1 MHTLGFAEI
10 CWAIWKSRNK
20 TCFDK
25 KIIKNPAEILIH
37 ACALI
42 EFWANL
48 YNPEL
53 QGALIDG
60 VKIILS
66 CAHRVL
72 AHQAR
77 HAVIHRLQDSSDN
90 YGSGE
95 QHTSFVHL
103 SSMEEEASD
112 QEDAEQ

>member
-1 MHTLGFAEI
+1 
-10 CWAIWKSRNK
+10 
-20 TCFDK
+20 
-25 KIIKNPAEILIH
+25 
-37 ACALI
+37 
-42 EFWANL
+42 
-48 YNPEL
+48 
-53 QGALIDG
+53 LIDG

-72 AHQAR
+72 AHQPR